1 MPKVSVV
8 IPVYGVEKYIERCA
22 RSLFEQTLDDIEY
35 IFVNDCTKDRSIDIL
50 NAVIND
56 YPARKDQV
64 RIIYH
69 EKNKGLPFARQSG
82 WQVATGEYIANC
94 DSDDWV
100 DLNLYEM
107 MYNVAIEKNADIVV
121 SDFISVRQDG
131 TERICGLRNVN
142 ASKEDV
148 IKDIMYMRTLWC
160 IWNKLFRH
168 DLLLQLEEPPQKYMA
183 EDMSVTLPLYHKS
196 DVIAYCQT
204 ACYFYNVRIDTASH
218 QTSLEGVV
226 KNYKEITENFAI
238 VQRFYSK
245 EDKKGTYKRA
255 LNNVHFFH
263 IMSLLPYIK
272 EKEVRQLLR
281 ECPLS
286 VFYYMITDRKAKT
299 TRRKKAFKL
308 LMKRLLGLI

>member
-1 MPKVSVV
+1 MPKLSVV

-50 NAVIND
+50 NEVIND
-56 YPARKDQV
+56 YPARKQ
-64 RIIYH
+64 
-69 EKNKGLPFARQSG
+69 QSG

-100 DLNLYEM
+100 ALDFYEI
-107 MYNVAIEKNADIVV
+107 MYNEAIEKNADMVV
-121 SDFISVRQDG
+121 SDYILVEGESKRQM
-131 TERICGLRNVN
+131 CGLRDVN
-142 ASKEDV
+142 ASKEDI
-148 IKDIMYMRTLWC
+148 IKDMMYMRTPWN
-160 IWNKLFRH
+160 IWNRLFRR
-168 DLLLQLEEPPQKYMA
+168 DLLAQFEEFPQKYMA
-183 EDMSVTLPLYHKS
+183 EDMAVTFPLYIKCN
-196 DVIAYCQT
+196 VIAYCQN
-204 ACYFYNVRIDTASH
+204 ACYFYDLRIDTASH

-272 EKEVRQLLR
+272 EKEVRHLLR

>member
-8 IPVYGVEKYIERCA
+8 IPVYGVEKYIERCV

-35 IFVNDCTKDRSIDIL
+35 IFVNDCTEDRSIDIL

-64 RIIYH
+64 RIIHH

-100 DLNLYEM
+100 ALDFYEI
-107 MYNVAIEKNADIVV
+107 MYNEAIEKNADMVV
-121 SDFISVRQDG
+121 SDYILVEGESKRQM
-131 TERICGLRNVN
+131 CGLRDVN
-142 ASKEDV
+142 ASKEDI
-148 IKDIMYMRTLWC
+148 IKDMMYMRTPWN
-160 IWNKLFRH
+160 IWNRLLRR
-168 DLLLQLEEPPQKYMA
+168 DLLAQFEEFPQKYMA
-183 EDMSVTLPLYHKS
+183 EDMAITFPLYIKCN
-196 DVIAYCQT
+196 VIAYCQN
-204 ACYFYNVRIDTASH
+204 ACYFYDLRIDTASH

-245 EDKKGTYKRA
+245 EDEKGTYKRA

>member
-64 RIIYH
+64 RIIHH

-183 EDMSVTLPLYHKS
+183 EDMSVTLPLYHKG
-196 DVIAYCQT
+196 DVIAYCQS
-204 ACYFYNVRIDTASH
+204 ACYFYNVRTDTASH
-218 QTSLEGVV
+218 QTLLEGVV
-226 KNYKEITENFAI
+226 RNYKDVVDNLAI
-238 VQRFYSK
+238 VRRHYSK
-245 EDKKGTYKRA
+245 YTQGTYRRPLYFLLYNFK
-255 LNNVHFFH
+255 LW
-263 IMSLLPYIK
+263 LLPYRNN
-272 EKEVRQLLR
+272 KEVVQLFHKDLITVLFYVVTNR
-281 ECPLS
+281 EIKKYL
-286 VFYYMITDRKAKT
+286 
-299 TRRKKAFKL
+299 RKKAFKL

>member
-1 MPKVSVV
+1 MPKLSVV

-35 IFVNDCTKDRSIDIL
+35 IFVNDCTKDGSIDIL

-56 YPARKDQV
+56 YPARKEQV
-64 RIIYH
+64 RIVHH

-100 DLNLYEM
+100 ALDFYEI
-107 MYNVAIEKNADIVV
+107 MYNEAIEKNADMVV
-121 SDFISVRQDG
+121 SDYILVEGESKRQM
-131 TERICGLRNVN
+131 CGLRDVN
-142 ASKEDV
+142 ASKEDI
-148 IKDIMYMRTLWC
+148 IKDMMYMRTPWN
-160 IWNKLFRH
+160 IWNRLFRR
-168 DLLLQLEEPPQKYMA
+168 DLLAQFEEFPQKYMA
-183 EDMSVTLPLYHKS
+183 EDMAVTLLLYHKS
-196 DVIAYCQT
+196 DVIAYCQS
-204 ACYFYNVRIDTASH
+204 ACYYYN
-218 QTSLEGVV
+218 E
-226 KNYKEITENFAI
+226 
-238 VQRFYSK
+238 
-245 EDKKGTYKRA
+245 A

-263 IMSLLPYIK
+263 IMFLLPYIK
-272 EKEVRQLLR
+272 KKEVRQLLR

-286 VFYYMITDRKAKT
+286 VFYSMITDRNAKT

>member
-50 NAVIND
+50 NEVIND
-56 YPARKDQV
+56 YPARKQQI
-64 RIIYH
+64 RIVHH

-107 MYNVAIEKNADIVV
+107 MYKEAIEKNADIVV
-121 SDFISVRQDG
+121 SDIMFVREDV
-131 TERICGLRNVN
+131 TDRICGLRDVN

-148 IKDIMYMRTLWC
+148 IKDMMYMRILWC
-160 IWNKLFRH
+160 IWNKLFRRE
-168 DLLLQLEEPPQKYMA
+168 LLAQLEEFPQKYMA
-183 EDMSVTLPLYHKS
+183 EDMAVTLPLYNMC
-196 DVIAYCQT
+196 DVIAYCQS
-204 ACYFYNVRIDTASH
+204 ACYFYNVRTDTASH
-218 QTSLEGVV
+218 QTLLEGVV
-226 KNYKEITENFAI
+226 RNYKDVVDNLAI
-238 VQRFYSK
+238 VRRHYSK
-245 EDKKGTYKRA
+245 YTQGTYRRPLYFLLYNFK
-255 LNNVHFFH
+255 
-263 IMSLLPYIK
+263 MWLLPYRNNKETAQLFHKDLITVLFYVVTNREIK
-272 EKEVRQLLR
+272 KYL
-281 ECPLS
+281 
-286 VFYYMITDRKAKT
+286 
-299 TRRKKAFKL
+299 RKKAFKL

>member
-35 IFVNDCTKDRSIDIL
+35 IFVNDCTIDRSIDIL
-50 NAVIND
+50 NEVIND
-56 YPARKDQV
+56 YPARKQQV
-64 RIIYH
+64 RIVHH

-94 DSDDWV
+94 DSDDWA

-107 MYNVAIEKNADIVV
+107 MYKEAVEKNADIVV
-121 SDFISVRQDG
+121 CDFMSVRQDG
-131 TERICGLRNVN
+131 TDRICGLRDVN

-160 IWNKLFRH
+160 IWNKMFRR
-168 DLLLQLEEPPQKYMA
+168 DLLLQLKEPPQRYMA
-183 EDMSVTLPLYHKS
+183 EDMAVTLPLYNKCE
-196 DVIAYCQT
+196 VFAYCQS
-204 ACYFYNVRIDTASH
+204 ACYFYNVRTDTASH